1 MEGTNDATLE
11 TRLQRR
17 LFGMLIVV
25 CGVFIGVGLALTLAG
40 GREAAAAPLKIGD
53 VREAHIVEIRDR
65 SGSTILTGEFRTRV
79 DEVGN
84 MEKDAALADRSGR
97 RVIGEVE
104 LEVPP
109 DTRSDRRPELEVDI
123 IGLPPRQL
131 FTVFIDNLPVASFT
145 TDDRGSIDM
154 ELQEGERPRE

>member
-1 MEGTNDATLE
+1 MEGTTDATLE

-17 LFGMLIVV
+17 LFGTLILV
-25 CGVFIGVGLALTLAG
+25 CGVFISVGLAMTLADG
-40 GREAAAAPLKIGD
+40 GEAPAAPLKLGD
-53 VREAHIVEIRDR
+53 VREAHIVEIRDT

-79 DEVGN
+79 DELGN
-84 MEKDAALADRSGR
+84 MEKDAALADRRGQ

-109 DTRSDRRPELEVDI
+109 DSRTDRRPELEVDI

-131 FTVFIDNLPVASFT
+131 FTVFSDNLPVASFT
-145 TDDRGSIDM
+145 TDDRGSVDM